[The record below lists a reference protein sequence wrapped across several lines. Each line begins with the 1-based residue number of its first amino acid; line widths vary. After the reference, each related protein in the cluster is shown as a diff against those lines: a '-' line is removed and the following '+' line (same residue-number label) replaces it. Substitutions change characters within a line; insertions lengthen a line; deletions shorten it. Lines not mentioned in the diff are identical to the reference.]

1 MAVGEL
7 GIEPPD
13 RRPAG
18 WELAGEQAALA
29 HEALTLSTACAC
41 GHTRKDHCGLRIE
54 VNGRCLQC
62 DCGEFARAPVVSE
75 SPEQVMEQIRARLD
89 EVDRLRESV
98 AGLCA
103 ELSHE
108 TGNGHGMRKH

>member
-1 MAVGEL
+1 M
-7 GIEPPD
+7 EPPES
-13 RRPAG
+13 RPAG
-18 WELAGEQAALA
+18 WQLAREQAAPA
-29 HEALTLSTACAC
+29 HEGLTLSTMCAC
-41 GHTRKDHCGLRIE
+41 GHTRKAHCGLRME
-54 VNGRCLQC
+54 LKGRCLEC

-103 ELSHE
+103 ELNHE